1 MLWYYI
7 EETIDNLKTNRLT
20 AFLAI
25 LTLSLTLVILEIFI
39 LLYYNL
45 ESITHS
51 IRSDVKLVAF
61 LSDDLSQMEIDTI
74 KNVLAREK
82 GTAGIRY
89 VSKEKALEEF
99 KVDLKDGG
107 GILKD
112 IGENPLPASFEL
124 KIVPSVQS
132 DNEVRLFIERIK
144 GIKGIEEISFSMDW
158 INNLNA
164 FLNFLK
170 LVGLFLGSL
179 LGAGVIT
186 IISNTIKLT
195 IYSRSEEIEI
205 MRLMGAT
212 NGFIKIPFLLEGSL
226 MGSLGAGISL
236 SLLAGIYTLFRINT
250 DYTGGFLWKGVDLV
264 FLPPVT
270 IVYLFLLGTML
281 GCLGSGISLKRFL

>member
-1 MLWYYI
+1 MIGCYI
-7 EETIDNLKTNRLT
+7 EETIDNLKANRLT

-45 ESITHS
+45 ESITDS

-61 LSDDLSQMEIDTI
+61 LSDDLSQKEIDMV
-74 KNVLAREK
+74 KDVLTREK

-112 IGENPLPASFEL
+112 IGVNPLPASFEV
-124 KIVPSVQS
+124 KIAPGVQS

-144 GIKGIEEISFSMDW
+144 GIHGIEEISFSMDW

-212 NGFIKIPFLLEGSL
+212 NG
-226 MGSLGAGISL
+226 
-236 SLLAGIYTLFRINT
+236 
-250 DYTGGFLWKGVDLV
+250 
-264 FLPPVT
+264 
-270 IVYLFLLGTML
+270 
-281 GCLGSGISLKRFL
+281 

>member
-1 MLWYYI
+1 MIGCYI

-45 ESITHS
+45 ESITDS

-61 LSDDLSQMEIDTI
+61 LSDDLSQKEIDMI
-74 KNVLAREK
+74 KDVLAREE
-82 GTAGIRY
+82 GTADIRY

-99 KVDLKDGG
+99 KMDLKDGG

-124 KIVPSVQS
+124 KIAPNFQS
-132 DNEVRLFIERIK
+132 DNEVMLFIERIK
-144 GIKGIEEISFSMDW
+144 GIHGIEEISFSMDW

-212 NGFIKIPFLLEGSL
+212 NGFIKIPFFLEGAF
-226 MGSLGAGISL
+226 MGTLGAVISL
-236 SLLAGIYTLFRINT
+236 SLLAGIYSLFRLNT
-250 DYTGGFLWKGVDLV
+250 AYTGAGLWKGVDLV
-264 FLPPVT
+264 FLPPGT
-270 IVYLFLLGTML
+270 IIYLLLLGTML

>member
-1 MLWYYI
+1 MIGCYI

-45 ESITHS
+45 ESITDS

-61 LSDDLSQMEIDTI
+61 LSDDLSQKEIDMI
-74 KNVLAREK
+74 KDVLAREE

-99 KVDLKDGG
+99 KMDLKDGG

-112 IGENPLPASFEL
+112 VGENPLPASFEL
-124 KIVPSVQS
+124 KIEPNFQS
-132 DNEVRLFIERIK
+132 DNEVMLFIERIK
-144 GIKGIEEISFSMDW
+144 GIHGIEEISFSMDW

-212 NGFIKIPFLLEGSL
+212 NGFIKIPFLLEGAF
-226 MGSLGAGISL
+226 MGTLGAGISL
-236 SLLAGIYTLFRINT
+236 SLLAGIYTLFRLNT
-250 DYTGGFLWKGVDLV
+250 AYTGGFLWKGVDLV
-264 FLPPVT
+264 FLPPST
-270 IVYLFLLGTML
+270 MIYLLLLGTML

>member
-1 MLWYYI
+1 MIGCYI

-45 ESITHS
+45 ESITDS

-61 LSDDLSQMEIDTI
+61 LSDDLSQKEIDMI
-74 KNVLAREK
+74 KDVLAREE

-89 VSKEKALEEF
+89 VSKEQALEEF
-99 KVDLKDGG
+99 KMDLKDGS
-107 GILKD
+107 ILKD

-124 KIVPSVQS
+124 KIAPNVQS

-164 FLNFLK
+164 FLDFLK

-212 NGFIKIPFLLEGSL
+212 NGFIKIPFLLEGAF
-226 MGSLGAGISL
+226 MGTLGAGISL
-236 SLLAGIYTLFRINT
+236 SLLAGIYTLFRLNT

-264 FLPPVT
+264 FLPPGT
-270 IVYLFLLGTML
+270 IIYLLLLGTML

>member
-1 MLWYYI
+1 MIWSYI

-25 LTLSLTLVILEIFI
+25 LTLSLTLVILEIF
-39 LLYYNL
+39 LLFYYNL
-45 ESITHS
+45 ESITDS
-51 IRSDVKLVAF
+51 VRSDVKLVAF
-61 LSDDLSQMEIDTI
+61 LSDDLSQKEIDMI
-74 KNVLAREK
+74 RDVLAREE

-99 KVDLKDGG
+99 KMDLKDGG
-107 GILKD
+107 SILKD

-124 KIVPSVQS
+124 KIAPHVQS
-132 DNEVRLFIERIK
+132 DSEVRLFIERIK
-144 GIKGIEEISFSMDW
+144 GIHGIEEISFSMDW
-158 INNLNA
+158 INNLNG
-164 FLNFLK
+164 FLDFLK

-179 LGAGVIT
+179 LGAAVIT

-212 NGFIKIPFLLEGSL
+212 NGFIKIPFLLEGAF
-226 MGSLGAGISL
+226 MGTLGAGISL
-236 SLLAGIYTLFRINT
+236 SLLAGIYTLFRLNT
-250 DYTGGFLWKGVDLV
+250 AYTGGFLWKGVDLV
-264 FLPPVT
+264 FLPPGT
-270 IVYLFLLGTML
+270 IIYLFLSGTIL

>member
-1 MLWYYI
+1 MIWYYI

-25 LTLSLTLVILEIFI
+25 LTLSLTLVILEIFL

-61 LSDDLSQMEIDTI
+61 LSDDLSQKEIDMV
-74 KNVLAREK
+74 KDVLTREK

-112 IGENPLPASFEL
+112 IGGNPLPASFEV
-124 KIVPSVQS
+124 KIAPGVQS

-144 GIKGIEEISFSMDW
+144 GIHGIEEISFSMDW

-236 SLLAGIYTLFRINT
+236 SLLAGIYTLLRVNT

-270 IVYLFLLGTML
+270 IIYLFLLGTML

>member
-1 MLWYYI
+1 MIWYYI

-99 KVDLKDGG
+99 KIDLKDGV

-124 KIVPSVQS
+124 KILPSVQS
-132 DNEVRLFIERIK
+132 DNEVRLFIERVK

-264 FLPPVT
+264 FLPPDT
-270 IVYLFLLGTML
+270 IIYLLLLGTML

>member
-1 MLWYYI
+1 MIGCYI

-25 LTLSLTLVILEIFI
+25 LTLSLTLVILEIFL

-45 ESITHS
+45 ESITDS

-61 LSDDLSQMEIDTI
+61 LSDDLSQKEIDMI
-74 KNVLAREK
+74 KDVLAREE
-82 GTAGIRY
+82 GTAGIKY

-99 KVDLKDGG
+99 KMDLKDGS
-107 GILKD
+107 ILKD

-124 KIVPSVQS
+124 KIAPNVQS

-212 NGFIKIPFLLEGSL
+212 NGFIKIPSLLEGAF
-226 MGSLGAGISL
+226 MGTLGAGISL
-236 SLLAGIYTLFRINT
+236 SLLAGIYTLFRLNT

-264 FLPPVT
+264 FLPPGT
-270 IVYLFLLGTML
+270 IIYLLLLGTML